1 MKNLN
6 NEVLELRSERNEAI
20 SKNKDLEIQL
30 SYKKDEFAAKKNENQ
45 TLDNKIEQ
53 KDGIIRRQNEMIESL
68 QSELRNLRKDIE

>member
-1 MKNLN
+1 LN
-6 NEVLELRSERNEAI
+6 NEVLELRTERNDAI

-30 SYKKDEFAAKKNENQ
+30 SFKKDEFAAKNNENQ